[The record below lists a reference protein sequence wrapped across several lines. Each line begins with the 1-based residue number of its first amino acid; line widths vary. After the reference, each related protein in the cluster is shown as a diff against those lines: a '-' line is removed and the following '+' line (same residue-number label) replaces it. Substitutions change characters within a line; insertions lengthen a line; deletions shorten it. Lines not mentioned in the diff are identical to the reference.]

1 MRSRSAHCER
11 TVDSY
16 TLFPLVCVG
25 YSSMLFYLKAA
36 IHERDFLKVQ
46 AVRNSATYVV
56 ASLRPNFLSVACVYC
71 IGDSR
76 P

>member
-46 AVRNSATYVV
+46 AVRNSATCVV
-56 ASLRPNFLSVACVYC
+56 ASLRPERYENPELKSILF
-71 IGDSR
+71 
-76 P
+76 PP